1 MRDKAELGAIFTR
14 LCEQVAADLKAKG
27 CVGRTIGIKLRYDD
41 FQSVTRELTVE
52 QYSADAREIRR
63 IAGQCLKRVDLTRRL
78 RLLGVRVGTLARPDE
93 LAASPEAAPGL
104 KAGLSLPLF

>member
-1 MRDKAELGAIFTR
+1 
-14 LCEQVAADLKAKG
+14 VAADLRAKG
-27 CVGRTIGIKLRYDD
+27 YVGRTIGIKLRYDD

-78 RLLGVRVGTLARPDE
+78 RLLGVRVGTLARPDRLE
-93 LAASPEAAPGL
+93 HAGDAGHAVEP
-104 KAGLSLPLF
+104 KAGDSLPLF